1 MTSSKTYYNKNI
13 LRRIR
18 HVSIDNK
25 KSAENTEDFFNDDF
39 EVVYQEEYYSNF
51 LRKELEAKPS
61 DSYKTDNGYDDSF
74 DDSDDNR
81 YDDGYD
87 DNYGGNYNDSRDNQY
102 RGRNEHHYDYD
113 DYDNYDDYDD
123 YGYSRRTSY
132 KKRLLAPDLISPAS
146 KTAKT
151 GFKII
156 YRLINLLLRSATLIL
171 IGVIT
176 YTLAVNFW
184 ENHGAY
190 GDILRAVAE
199 NNYILGAYAAVAA
212 FLILFECIAFL
223 LVLGTSK
230 KSDRRGRRVDSGR
243 GLFSFVFIYGAAYM
257 AYFLNGLV
265 PLTPAPLLGVQGAL
279 RVFGSMRFTLLPLC
293 VAGIISCLVRKFAIR

>member
-1 MTSSKTYYNKNI
+1 M
-13 LRRIR
+13 
-18 HVSIDNK
+18 SIDNK

-74 DDSDDNR
+74 DDSDDNS

-87 DNYGGNYNDSRDNQY
+87 DNYGGNYNDSRDEQY

-113 DYDNYDDYDD
+113 NYDNYDDYDD

>member
-1 MTSSKTYYNKNI
+1 M
-13 LRRIR
+13 
-18 HVSIDNK
+18 SIDNK

-81 YDDGYD
+81 YDDG
-87 DNYGGNYNDSRDNQY
+87 
-102 RGRNEHHYDYD
+102 YD

-184 ENHGAY
+184 KNHGAY

>member
-1 MTSSKTYYNKNI
+1 M
-13 LRRIR
+13 
-18 HVSIDNK
+18 SIDNK

-74 DDSDDNR
+74 DDSDDNS
-81 YDDGYD
+81 YDDG
-87 DNYGGNYNDSRDNQY
+87 
-102 RGRNEHHYDYD
+102 YD

>member
-1 MTSSKTYYNKNI
+1 M
-13 LRRIR
+13 
-18 HVSIDNK
+18 SIDNK

-81 YDDGYD
+81 YDDG
-87 DNYGGNYNDSRDNQY
+87 
-102 RGRNEHHYDYD
+102 YD